1 MKYSKNNRNA
11 FDEAYEKNRRKN
23 IVAGILLLLAI
34 IAVFMVLLE
43 LGGSVCWGPIRP
55 LSSI

>member
-1 MKYSKNNRNA
+1 MKYSKKNRNA

-23 IVAGILLLLAI
+23 IVAGILLLIAI
-34 IAVFMVLLE
+34 IAVFMVLSE
-43 LGGSVCWGPIRP
+43 FGGPVCWGPIRP